1 MSHELGCLLVLSIR
15 HAGQFG
21 CLGQIFWAFPKIRV
35 EYVLVAFI
43 ECLHHY
49 PPYVAVL
56 CRSEW
61 VTKSGFSVLG
71 ARSWSNSSFASSSSF
86 VFSKIVATFPIQS
99 DCSTEVLSQAVAK
112 VSCPLD
118 LI

>member
-71 ARSWSNSSFASSSSF
+71 ARSWSNSSFASSCRALLNRRLSF
-86 VFSKIVATFPIQS
+86 GRSCILKR
-99 DCSTEVLSQAVAK
+99 
-112 VSCPLD
+112 VSARLGKM
-118 LI
+118 